1 MKKITQS
8 EAKQRLVKL
17 LAKFADYCDAN
28 GLRYYLVGGTLL
40 GAVRHKGFIP
50 WDDDIDVG
58 MPRPDYE
65 RFIELQNVS
74 REIPIR
80 CVENKN
86 SEYPFAKIMDEE
98 TIVKQPYT
106 KESETSSL
114 WVDIFPFDGW
124 AEDEKDAENDL
135 KRQKGLRFLL
145 VYAQTKAGMGT
156 TRLRAIAK
164 IPLVLFTKIIG
175 GKRIASW
182 INKISQKHEYNPSE
196 WIGNFSWATVDL
208 KERVPKEWFDERVR
222 LPFEGYEFWAPQ
234 EWDKYLTQIY
244 GDYMKLPPED
254 QRVNHNM
261 EVWLK

>member
-1 MKKITQS
+1 MKKITQG

-17 LAKFADYCDAN
+17 LEKIADYCDAN
-28 GLRYYLVGGTLL
+28 RLSYYLVVGSLL

-65 RFIELQNVS
+65 RFIELS
-74 REIPIR
+74 KEIPIR

-86 SEYPFAKIMDEE
+86 SEYPFAKIIDEE

-114 WVDIFPFDGW
+114 WIDIFPFDGW
-124 AEDEKDAENDL
+124 AEDEAVAEKKLKDQ
-135 KRQKGLRFLL
+135 KRLWLLL
-145 VYAQTKAGMGT
+145 VYAHAKIGEGTTKLRAAFKVPVVLLTKA
-156 TRLRAIAK
+156 
-164 IPLVLFTKIIG
+164 IG
-175 GKRIASW
+175 GKRIATK
-182 INKISQKHEYNPSE
+182 INKISQEYDYDSSK
-196 WIGNFSWATVDL
+196 WIGNFSWSTYGMR
-208 KERVPKEWFDERVR
+208 ERVPKEWFTERVK
-222 LPFEGYEFWAPQ
+222 LPFEGYEFWAPK
-234 EWDKYLTQIY
+234 EWDKYLTRIY

-254 QRVNHNM
+254 KRVNHNM